1 MDVYMIDLW
10 SVISKPVLKLVF
22 KAHGKNGIF
31 LRIWTLQAWVLR
43 SGEMISSE

>member
-1 MDVYMIDLW
+1 MINLW
-10 SVISKPVLKLVF
+10 SEICKPVLELVI

-31 LRIWTLQAWVLR
+31 LRIWILQAWVLR